1 MHTHVVQFTI
11 TKSSTSKQRRVAC
24 SSIIRRS
31 ISMVILGN
39 NIIMDN
45 DTYSKQKFQI
55 ILLFILFSLT
65 FIYIKHNVNW
75 ETSK

>member
-1 MHTHVVQFTI
+1 
-11 TKSSTSKQRRVAC
+11 
-24 SSIIRRS
+24 
-31 ISMVILGN
+31 MVILGN